1 MMAVLA
7 ANLANLR
14 REINARWPNRDK
26 KSDGW
31 IADNVH
37 PSTSD
42 HQSDAR
48 GIVHAIDVDVDGI
61 EPKLLVRRAI
71 AHPTTKY
78 VIFNRTIWSRKRD
91 FRPCEYTGADPH
103 VGHVHISGRS
113 GREFE
118 GDRRPWGLA
127 ENAAKVA
134 VPSPGPKLGSR
145 TLRLQHPL
153 MRGGD
158 VRFVQRFIGDEHAGA
173 ADGLF
178 GPHTERGVRFYQKL
192 RGIAVTGVCDRA
204 TFHEMGV

>member
-1 MMAVLA
+1 MAVLA

-14 REINARWPNRDK
+14 REINARWPNRDT

-31 IADNVH
+31 IADMLH

-42 HQSDAR
+42 HQPDAR

-71 AHPTTKY
+71 ANRTTKY
-78 VIFNRTIWSRKRD
+78 VIFNRTIWSRNRN
-91 FRPCEYTGADPH
+91 FQPCAYKGTDPH
-103 VGHVHISGRS
+103 TGHVHISGRS

-118 GDRRPWGLA
+118 GDRTGWNLA
-127 ENAAKVA
+127 VKA
-134 VPSPGPKLGSR
+134 PKLPPSGPGNKLGAR
-145 TLRLQHPL
+145 TLKLAHPR

-158 VRFVQRFIGDEHAGA
+158 VKFVQRFIGDKHAGT
-173 ADGLF
+173 ADGIY
-178 GPHTERGVRFYQKL
+178 GPQTETGVRFYQKL

-204 TFHEMGV
+204 TFHEMGI